1 MRDVDQTT
9 GLSERD
15 GWCVLYAR
23 HQHEKKVAATLS
35 GKGFEVFLPMYEA
48 VHRWTDRNKRVSS
61 PLFPGYVF
69 FVDEADRRLQV
80 LATPG
85 VHTILTAGSV
95 PAVIPNEEMSAIRRA
110 VESPLRVEPHP
121 FLQSGDLVRIMGGPL
136 AGLEGMVSR
145 KKDSW
150 RFVLSIQMLGRS
162 AAVEIDSA
170 VLERIGLAGSDS
182 RATGRSLAYQ
192 AASQTQSFGL

>member
-9 GLSERD
+9 GVSERD

-35 GKGFEVFLPMYEA
+35 GKGFEVFLPMYDA

-85 VHTILTAGSV
+85 VHAILTTGNV

-121 FLQSGDLVRIMGGPL
+121 FLKNGDLVRIMSGPL
-136 AGLEGMVSR
+136 AGLEGIVSR

-170 VLERIGLAGSDS
+170 VLERTGPAGV
-182 RATGRSLAYQ
+182 AHQ